1 MPEPDST
8 TLVTPPT
15 DRDRYQSRLT
25 RVFLTAGLLT
35 LVAASWS
42 GFLDNNAQTTTEASF
57 KRALATF
64 ALARGLNGVISVAQ
78 GTEIAIQPVGVGLT
92 ITAGEILDPLNDL
105 VERFSWLAL
114 VACASLGTQ
123 MLMTELL
130 SNVWISS
137 LLSVT
142 VLAYL
147 FVLWWPKGFA
157 GREILLKICL
167 LLVFIRFVFTVVT
180 LASGWINS
188 AVLVDRQE
196 ASMERIAQTTE
207 NIELLQVEDTDASLL
222 ERFSTFLDEQRQV
235 FDVRAQLLALKERVE
250 SAIEALVDLIIV
262 FVVQTLILP
271 ILGLF
276 ASVWVLKRVWRWA
289 T

>member
-1 MPEPDST
+1 MPEH
-8 TLVTPPT
+8 
-15 DRDRYQSRLT
+15 QSRLT

-42 GFLDNNAQTTTEASF
+42 GYLDNNAQTTTEASF

-64 ALARGLNGVISVAQ
+64 ALARALNGVISVAQ
-78 GTEIAIQPVGVGLT
+78 GTEIAVQPVGVGLT

-130 SNVWISS
+130 SNVWVTS

-157 GREILLKICL
+157 GREILLKTCL
-167 LLVFIRFVFTVVT
+167 LLIFTRFVFTFVT

-188 AVLVDRQE
+188 AVLIDRQD

-207 NIELLQVEDTDASLL
+207 NIEALQVEETDSSLL
-222 ERFSTFLDEQRQV
+222 ERFSTFLDEQRQA
-235 FDVRAQLLALKERVE
+235 FDVRAQLVALKERVE
-250 SAIEALVDLIIV
+250 SAIEALVDLIVV

-276 ASVWVLKRVWRWA
+276 TSVWVLKRVWRWA
-289 T
+289 TQ

>member
-1 MPEPDST
+1 
-8 TLVTPPT
+8 
-15 DRDRYQSRLT
+15 
-25 RVFLTAGLLT
+25 LLT
-35 LVAASWS
+35 FVAASWS

-105 VERFSWLAL
+105 VERFSWLVL

>member
-1 MPEPDST
+1 MPEH
-8 TLVTPPT
+8 
-15 DRDRYQSRLT
+15 QSQLT

-42 GFLDNNAQTTTEASF
+42 GYLDNNAQSTTEASF

-64 ALARGLNGVISVAQ
+64 ALARALNGVISVAQ
-78 GTEIAIQPVGVGLT
+78 GTEIAVQPVGVGLT
-92 ITAGEILDPLNDL
+92 ITVGEILDPLNDL

-114 VACASLGTQ
+114 LACASLGTQ

-130 SNVWISS
+130 SNVWVTS

-142 VLAYL
+142 GLAYL
-147 FVLWWPKGFA
+147 LVLWWPKGFA
-157 GREILLKICL
+157 GREILLKTCL
-167 LLVFIRFVFTVVT
+167 LLIFTRFVFTFVT

-188 AVLVDRQE
+188 AVLIDRQD

-207 NIELLQVEDTDASLL
+207 NIEALQVEETDSSLL
-222 ERFSTFLDEQRQV
+222 ERFSTFLDEQRQA
-235 FDVRAQLLALKERVE
+235 FDVRAQLIALKERVE
-250 SAIEALVDLIIV
+250 SAIEAMVDLIVV

-289 T
+289 TQ

>member
-15 DRDRYQSRLT
+15 DRDKYQSRLT

-78 GTEIAIQPVGVGLT
+78 GTEIAIQPMGVGLT

-167 LLVFIRFVFTVVT
+167 LLVFTRFVFTVVT

-188 AVLVDRQE
+188 AVLIDRQE

>member
-1 MPEPDST
+1 MPEH
-8 TLVTPPT
+8 
-15 DRDRYQSRLT
+15 QNRLT
-25 RVFLTAGLLT
+25 RVFLTAVLLT

-57 KRALATF
+57 KQALATF
-64 ALARGLNGVISVAQ
+64 ALARALNGVISVAQ
-78 GTEIAIQPVGVGLT
+78 GTEIAVQPVGVGLT

-114 VACASLGTQ
+114 LACASLGTQ

-130 SNVWISS
+130 SNVWITI
-137 LLSVT
+137 LLSIT

-157 GREILLKICL
+157 GREILLKACL
-167 LLVFIRFVFTVVT
+167 LLIFTRFVFTFVT

-188 AVLVDRQE
+188 AVLIDRQD
-196 ASMERIAQTTE
+196 ASMERIAQTTQ
-207 NIELLQVEDTDASLL
+207 NIEVLQAEETDSSLL
-222 ERFSTFLDEQRQV
+222 ERFSTFLDEQRQA
-235 FDVRAQLLALKERVE
+235 FDVRAQLIALKERVE
-250 SAIEALVDLIIV
+250 SAIEAMVDLIVV

-289 T
+289 TQ

>member
-1 MPEPDST
+1 MPETDST

-15 DRDRYQSRLT
+15 DRDKYQSRLT

-105 VERFSWLAL
+105 VERFSWLVL

>member
-1 MPEPDST
+1 LPEPDST

-15 DRDRYQSRLT
+15 DRDKYQSRLT

-78 GTEIAIQPVGVGLT
+78 GTEIAIQPLGVGLT

-167 LLVFIRFVFTVVT
+167 LLVFTRFVFTVVT

-188 AVLVDRQE
+188 AVLIDRQE

-222 ERFSTFLDEQRQV
+222 ERFSTFLDEQRQL

-276 ASVWVLKRVWRWA
+276 CSVWVLKRVWRWA

>member
-15 DRDRYQSRLT
+15 DRDKYQSRLT

-167 LLVFIRFVFTVVT
+167 LLVFTRFVFTVVT

>member
-35 LVAASWS
+35 FVAASWS

-142 VLAYL
+142 VAAYL

>member
-15 DRDRYQSRLT
+15 DRDKYQSRLT

-78 GTEIAIQPVGVGLT
+78 GTEIAIQPLGVGLT

-276 ASVWVLKRVWRWA
+276 ASVRVLKRVWRWA

>member
-15 DRDRYQSRLT
+15 DRDKYQSRLT

-78 GTEIAIQPVGVGLT
+78 GTEIAIQPLGVGLT

-167 LLVFIRFVFTVVT
+167 LLVFTRFVFTVVT

-188 AVLVDRQE
+188 AVLIDRQE

-222 ERFSTFLDEQRQV
+222 ERFSTFLDEQRQL

>member
-15 DRDRYQSRLT
+15 DRDKYQSRLT

-78 GTEIAIQPVGVGLT
+78 GTEIAIQPLGVGLT

-167 LLVFIRFVFTVVT
+167 LLVFTRFVFTVVT

-188 AVLVDRQE
+188 AVLIDRQE

-222 ERFSTFLDEQRQV
+222 ERFSTFLDEQRQL

-262 FVVQTLILP
+262 FIVQTLILP

>member
-1 MPEPDST
+1 MPEH
-8 TLVTPPT
+8 
-15 DRDRYQSRLT
+15 QSRLT

-42 GFLDNNAQTTTEASF
+42 GYLDNNAQTTTEASF

-64 ALARGLNGVISVAQ
+64 ALARALNGVISVAQ
-78 GTEIAIQPVGVGLT
+78 GTEIAVQPVGVGLT

-114 VACASLGTQ
+114 LACASLGTQ

-130 SNVWISS
+130 SNVWITS

-167 LLVFIRFVFTVVT
+167 LLIFTRFVFTFVT

-188 AVLVDRQE
+188 AVLIDRQD

-207 NIELLQVEDTDASLL
+207 NIEVLQVEETDSSLL
-222 ERFSTFLDEQRQV
+222 ERFSTFLDEQRQA
-235 FDVRAQLLALKERVE
+235 FDVRAQLIALKERVE
-250 SAIEALVDLIIV
+250 SAIEAMVDLIVV

-289 T
+289 TQ

>member
-15 DRDRYQSRLT
+15 DRDKYQSRLT

-207 NIELLQVEDTDASLL
+207 NIELRQVEDTDASLL